1 MKPFRAHRVMLRG
14 QRHQVLTWGDPAAP
28 KLFLLH
34 GWMDVGASFQ
44 FLVDALAHDWY
55 AIAPDLRGYGR
66 SDWQAQGYWYPD
78 YIADLEA
85 LLAVFAPGETTSLV
99 GHSLGGNVVMH
110 YAGIRPERVR
120 AVVSLD
126 GFGIRAE
133 EPEKAP
139 RKYRRWLDALAAPH
153 EFRLYAD
160 LDAVAD
166 RLQKNNRRL
175 ARDRALF
182 LAAHWA
188 EVLAD
193 GRARLASDPRHML
206 PFPTVYRMEEV
217 YAIWREITAPVLW
230 IAALDSD
237 TSRRLDAQAEGEA
250 DADDL
255 ASVGRRLAR
264 VPHGRLVTIADAGH
278 MLHHD
283 QPAAVAAAIEPFV
296 VAAGA
301 RD

>member
-1 MKPFRAHRVMLRG
+1 MKPFRAQRVTLRG
-14 QRHQVLTWGDPAAP
+14 SSHHVLTWGDPAAP

-66 SDWQAQGYWYPD
+66 TDWQPQGYWYPD
-78 YIADLEA
+78 YVADLEA
-85 LLAVFAPGETTSLV
+85 LLAVFAPGETVSLV

-120 AVVSLD
+120 AVVSLE
-126 GFGIRAE
+126 GFGIVAE
-133 EPEKAP
+133 DPEKAP
-139 RKYRRWLDALAAPH
+139 KKYRRWLDALAAPI
-153 EFRLYAD
+153 EFKPYD
-160 LDAVAD
+160 NLDAVAD
-166 RLQKNNRRL
+166 RLQKTNPRL
-175 ARDRALF
+175 ARDRAQF

-188 EVLAD
+188 EALPD
-193 GRARLASDPRHML
+193 GRARLASDPRHKL

-230 IAALDSD
+230 VAALDSD
-237 TSRRLDAQAEGEA
+237 ILRRLESTTAAET
-250 DADDL
+250 DADL
-255 ASVGRRLAR
+255 VAKIRRRLAH
-264 VPHGRLVTIADAGH
+264 VAHGQLVTIVDAGH

-283 QPAAVAAAIEPFV
+283 QPVAVAAAIEPFLE
-296 VAAGA
+296 AAGA
-301 RD
+301 RG

>member
-1 MKPFRAHRVMLRG
+1 VALRG
-14 QRHQVLTWGDPAAP
+14 HGHQVLTWGDPAAP

-66 SDWQAQGYWYPD
+66 SDWQTQGYWYPD

-85 LLAVFAPGETTSLV
+85 LLAAFAPGEQASLV

-126 GFGIRAE
+126 GFGIPAE
-133 EPEKAP
+133 APEKAP
-139 RKYRRWLDALAAPH
+139 RKYRRWLDALAAPA
-153 EFRLYAD
+153 EFRIYGG
-160 LDAVAD
+160 LDGVAD

-188 EVLAD
+188 EVLPD
-193 GRARLASDPRHML
+193 GSARLTSDPRHKL
-206 PFPTVYRMEEV
+206 PFPTVYRMDEV
-217 YAIWREITAPVLW
+217 YAIWREIVAPVLW

-237 TSRRLDAQAEGEA
+237 TSRRLDPPAAGETAA
-250 DADDL
+250 DIL
-255 ASVGRRLAR
+255 SSVGRRLAR
-264 VPHGRLVTIADAGH
+264 VPNARLATIDDAGH

-283 QPAAVAAAIEPFV
+283 QPAAVAAAIEPFLE
-296 VAAGA
+296 AAGA
-301 RD
+301 RG